1 MAIEEAQDFKKL
13 PFNDLLE
20 KIFTQE
26 LTMNED
32 DELPY
37 KVKNVFKSK
46 KGEVFPHPQMKIV
59 ILKIMTLCTWSI
71 PDLEDKEKH

>member
-20 KIFTQE
+20 KIYTQE

-46 KGEVFPHPQMKIV
+46 KGEV
-59 ILKIMTLCTWSI
+59 SSSSN
-71 PDLEDKEKH
+71 EDSDIEDYDPLHMVYSGS